1 MDDGEVDREEMKLG
15 SEVDF
20 QISGVR
26 GQNSPSKKCDFQ
38 ICGVRGQ
45 NLRFSS
51 F

>member
-1 MDDGEVDREEMKLG
+1 MKLG

-26 GQNSPSKKCDFQ
+26 GQISPRRKRDFQ

-45 NLRFSS
+45 KLRFSS

>member
-1 MDDGEVDREEMKLG
+1 MGDGKADGEKMKLG
-15 SEVDF
+15 SEVEF

-26 GQNSPSKKCDFQ
+26 GQNSPRKKRDSQ
-38 ICGVRGQ
+38 ISGVRGQ

>member
-1 MDDGEVDREEMKLG
+1 MDNGKADGEEMKLG

-26 GQNSPSKKCDFQ
+26 GQISARKKRDSQ
-38 ICGVRGQ
+38 ISGVRGQ